1 MKKILLVVGL
11 VAGSMALTG
20 CGTET
25 LTCTKEEK
33 TGDITTTSEIKATF
47 EGDKAKTV
55 EASSTAKYPDSYKSQ
70 MDKIK
75 SMAESMLG
83 SNADEEGVDFNIT
96 TKGTSLTYTL
106 TYDIDKL
113 SDEEKSNVGFD
124 ANTDQSKEVAQKSL
138 EKQGYTCK

>member
-1 MKKILLVVGL
+1 
-11 VAGSMALTG
+11 
-20 CGTET
+20 
-25 LTCTKEEK
+25 
-33 TGDITTTSEIKATF
+33 
-47 EGDKAKTV
+47 
-55 EASSTAKYPDSYKSQ
+55 
-70 MDKIK
+70 
-75 SMAESMLG
+75 MLG